1 MWPLIRATT
10 FYACIKSIDYF
21 HLSGIM
27 YVFSVFR
34 NRVGH
39 DCRLES
45 TYVFN
50 HHNRLAAM
58 VNKVVFKVIAKIG
71 RREIYLYSDIWEKA
85 LDKFDWRHK
94 VAIGTDESHDVCCV
108 HHTILNHADRDID
121 IGFLFFRPG
130 YITFAVRAD
139 DVLFKIF
146 ASDNLK
152 AVAVNKFVGI
162 KEGTLSAVLLRT
174 EW

>member
-1 MWPLIRATT
+1 MAAYHGNHIFCVYKVGRLFPFI
-10 FYACIKSIDYF
+10 
-21 HLSGIM
+21 GN
-27 YVFSVFR
+27 YVSFSVFGYR
-34 NRVGH
+34 IRH
-39 DCRLES
+39 DGRLES
-45 TYVFN
+45 SYVFN

-58 VNKVVFKVIAKIG
+58 VNKIVFKVVAKIG
-71 RREIYLYSDIWEKA
+71 RREIYLYSDIREKA

-108 HHTILNHADRDID
+108 HHTILNHANRDID

-146 ASDNLK
+146 ASDNLE
-152 AVAVNKFVGI
+152 AVAIYELVGI
-162 KEGTLSAVLLRT
+162 
-174 EW
+174 